1 MSTLNKGEQVM
12 DGLLLS
18 QYSNSPLLRQYLM
31 AYVGEMDELFYNL
44 EEVYYGRFLETAVG
58 VQLDVIGII
67 LQQDRNIDIQSI
79 YFAFKAVIGTTLPA
93 TDGFGTI
100 ADTSEG
106 GIFKSLYNL
115 GASVEP
121 LTDDAYRRVLQCK
134 ANLLNK
140 DNITIEDIY
149 EAVYIILGRVPASI
163 EVAEPAN
170 LEVEV
175 NLLSSD
181 TRNDEY
187 LLLLYMAKYFSPAA
201 MTFSINL
208 I

>member
-1 MSTLNKGEQVM
+1 
-12 DGLLLS
+12 
-18 QYSNSPLLRQYLM
+18 M

-79 YFAFKAVIGTTLPA
+79 YFAFKAAVGTTLPA
-93 TDGFGTI
+93 TGGFGTI

-187 LLLLYMAKYFSPAA
+187 LLLLYMSKYFSPAA